1 MADRIVHVDGR
12 DVKITH
18 PDKVLFPD
26 DGITKSDMVDYL
38 LRAAPLMLPHLRDRP
53 LTLLR
58 YPSGISGESFF
69 QKGASTYFPDWIP
82 RAEMPKKK
90 GSTSYVIC
98 NDAATL
104 VYLANQNTV
113 THHVW
118 LSRAD
123 RPGHPDQMM
132 FDLDPP
138 DERFA
143 RVRRAALLLKE
154 VLDGRS
160 LPSLV
165 KSSGSKGLHVVVP
178 LDRTRTTEQ
187 VLDLAGDIADEVVGR
202 DPVTL
207 TTAFHKADRGGR
219 IYVDIA
225 RNGYAQ
231 TAVAPYSVR
240 ALPGAPVA
248 APLEWE
254 EVAGSRLSPRA
265 YTVKNV
271 FRRLSRRPD
280 PWAAPLLSS

>member
-1 MADRIVHVDGR
+1 MADRVVHVDGR
-12 DVKITH
+12 EVKITH

-26 DGITKSDMVDYL
+26 DGITKSDLVDYL
-38 LRAAPLMLPHLRDRP
+38 LKAAPLMLPHLRGRP

-58 YPSGISGESFF
+58 YPEGIGGGSFF
-69 QKGASTYFPDWIP
+69 QKAASSYFPDWIP
-82 RAEMPKKK
+82 RAVMAKQK
-90 GSTSYVIC
+90 GTTPYVVC

-138 DERFA
+138 DDRFG
-143 RVRRAALLLKE
+143 RVRRVALLLKE

-165 KSSGSKGLHVVVP
+165 KTSGSRGLHVVVP
-178 LDRTRTTEQ
+178 LDGTLTTEQ
-187 VLDLAGDIADEVVGR
+187 VLELAGDLAADLVGR
-202 DPVTL
+202 DPDNL

-248 APLEWE
+248 APLEWR
-254 EVAGSRLSPRA
+254 EVENPRLKPQS
-265 YTVKNV
+265 YTVKNL
-271 FRRLSRRPD
+271 FRRLAKRPD
-280 PWAAPLLSS
+280 PWS